1 MWQLQLPE
9 GAFNYST
16 CEHMSPTTTT
26 TSLDYASL
34 EPSNPKNKLPA
45 PPGFADVS
53 KGKASGTGTSK
64 SSSSATSTATAT
76 ASADATDAVV
86 LNSYEDLK
94 TRKAWDFAISPV
106 KSLPMQ
112 AFMLYMSGGGVQ
124 IFSMGIVAMLLFSPF
139 KNLSC
144 MNEAFVPFAPGPPS
158 SSPTAKKSIFTLPLQ
173 KLVYIICNILTLA
186 LGLWKCR
193 SMGLLPTGTGDWLA
207 FESRGSAPEISLF

>member
-1 MWQLQLPE
+1 
-9 GAFNYST
+9 
-16 CEHMSPTTTT
+16 
-26 TSLDYASL
+26 
-34 EPSNPKNKLPA
+34 
-45 PPGFADVS
+45 V
-53 KGKASGTGTSK
+53 
-64 SSSSATSTATAT
+64 
-76 ASADATDAVV
+76 
-86 LNSYEDLK
+86 NSYEDLK

-124 IFSMGIVAMLLFSPF
+124 IFSMGIVAMLLLSPF

-144 MNEAFVPFAPGPPS
+144 MNEGALMFCFVSFRCTAGGVLVRCLVTVPPVLLVLPAHPPPIRRFLPLFCFADRIYPAFAPFAPGPAS
-158 SSPTAKKSIFTLPLQ
+158 SSPTAKSKSPFTLPLQ
-173 KLVYIICNILTLA
+173 KLAYIICNILTLA